1 MFKRIKPLTT
11 VKHIAQFPHCDQ
23 RILYAPGEC
32 EFCDRHK
39 DWQELRVAWGISFTG
54 YEPEDKELPCP
65 ADFARG
71 DNHKRWYGNVAKP
84 ELMHNHLGGENVS
97 GCPACAEDDE
107 IRMQKCM
114 SE

>member
-1 MFKRIKPLTT
+1 
-11 VKHIAQFPHCDQ
+11 
-23 RILYAPGEC
+23 
-32 EFCDRHK
+32 
-39 DWQELRVAWGISFTG
+39 
-54 YEPEDKELPCP
+54 
-65 ADFARG
+65 
-71 DNHKRWYGNVAKP
+71 VAKP